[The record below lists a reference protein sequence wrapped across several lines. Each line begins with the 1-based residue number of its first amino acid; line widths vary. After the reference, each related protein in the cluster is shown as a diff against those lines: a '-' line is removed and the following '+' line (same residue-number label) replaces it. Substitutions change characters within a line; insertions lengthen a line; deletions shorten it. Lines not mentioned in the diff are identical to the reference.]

1 MKKAKLSHEEERLL
15 NQVPPDYYQKGVKNN
30 ILQRLWHLGK
40 LKTVLSLI
48 ETYPTSVLD
57 VGCASGWFLSE
68 IAKSY
73 PKARY
78 AGIDKYRKA
87 ISYGQKRYKSLML
100 LHEDAHKLPF
110 AENSFDLII
119 CTEVLEHVT
128 EPRRVLNEIKRV
140 LKPNGI
146 AIIEMDSGNF
156 LFRLAW
162 YWWTNIRKGVWRD
175 AHLHLFTTRKLSKM
189 LESDGFVI
197 SKKKGFNYT
206 MGIAFVLKKRDAK
219 NL

>member
-1 MKKAKLSHEEERLL
+1 MMKKARLSHEEERIL

-68 IAKSY
+68 IAKRY

-78 AGIDKYRKA
+78 VGIDKYKKA
-87 ISYGQKRYKSLML
+87 INYGEKRYKPLKL
-100 LHEDAHKLPF
+100 LHSDAHRLPF
-110 AENSFDLII
+110 RENSFDLVI

-128 EPRRVLNEIKRV
+128 NPRQVLREIKRV
-140 LKPNGI
+140 LKPAGV
-146 AIIEMDSGNF
+146 AIIEMDSGNL
-156 LFRLAW
+156 LFKFAW
-162 YWWTNIRKGVWRD
+162 YWWTNIRKGVWKD
-175 AHLHLFTTRKLSKM
+175 AHLHLFTTHKLTKM
-189 LESDGFVI
+189 LKSDGFVI
-197 SKKKGFNYT
+197 SKRRAFNYT
-206 MGIAFVLKKRDAK
+206 MGIAFLLKKK
-219 NL
+219 S